1 MALSAGTKLGPYEI
15 VAAIGAGGMGEVYR
29 GRDTRLDRTV
39 AIKVLSAHLSDNL
52 DLKQRFERE
61 ARAISALQHPNI
73 CVLHD
78 VGCEGGTDFLIME
91 FLEGETLYD
100 RLKRGPLPLDQFW
113 KIAIEV
119 ADALDKAHRAGI
131 THRDLKPG
139 NIMLTKAG
147 SKLLDFGLA
156 KGSGAAFAAAA
167 GSSPS
172 QSVFAAA
179 MTRSSPASPLTSA
192 GSIVG
197 TVQYMAPEQIEGRE
211 ADARS
216 DIFAFGLVMYEML
229 TGARAFEGKTQASIV
244 ASILALEPKPLR
256 SLKAD
261 VPAPLER
268 VVNHCLEKDPELRFQ
283 SAYDLKLQLELLS
296 ELPVSGGE
304 ERVAVAPSRMGVV
317 PWVAAAIAVL
327 AAVALGWLYYQTR
340 VQPQYSTHSYL
351 LAPDNTQYNFLNN
364 VSGPVV
370 ISPDGRRIAFVAA
383 KPGTGEGVLWVQ
395 PLNSPTA
402 QPMAGTEGA
411 TYPFWSFDNRFVGFF
426 SGGKLKKVDAN
437 GGPPQALCDAASGR
451 GGTWN
456 QDDVILFSAST
467 TDPLSRVPATG
478 GTPVAVTAL
487 NVKNGELS
495 HRWPTFLPDGMHF
508 IFWLQGASGDESSGI
523 FVGALNS
530 KESKL
535 LVHTSSAG
543 SFAPPGYLM
552 FVRDGTLLA
561 QRFNMGKLQ
570 LEGDATPIADH
581 VAVNTSVY
589 RGVFTAS
596 AAGTLVYMGG
606 GASSGSQLLWFDR
619 QGQKQAAALA
629 DTLLYRQPALS
640 PDGKRLAV
648 MIESGSSQDIW
659 VVDLQRQTKTRITF
673 GPARCFLP
681 AWSPDE
687 RWIYYSSSKG
697 NSNHIY
703 RRASDGTGGE
713 ETVLATEG
721 ISETASS
728 VSSDGKYL
736 AYYRADPKSTTKT
749 DVYVLPL
756 FGDRKPMPQV
766 TTPFFEVLPRFS
778 PDGKWLAYLS
788 NETGRY
794 EVYIKPFPGTGKYQV
809 STSGGGIIAWRADG
823 RELYFYAGGT
833 LYAVDVTEKGAA
845 LELGTPRPL
854 LKAVAVSGPEGPY
867 AASADGKRFLMNV
880 LAEQKSVQTL
890 TLVNNWT
897 ADLKK

>member
-15 VAAIGAGGMGEVYR
+15 VSPIGAGGMGEVYR
-29 GRDTRLDRTV
+29 GLDTRLDRTV
-39 AIKVLSAHLSDNL
+39 AIKVLSSHLSDNP

-78 VGCEGGTDFLIME
+78 VGNDSGTDFLVME
-91 FLEGETLYD
+91 FLEGETLHD

-216 DIFAFGLVMYEML
+216 DIFAFGLLLYEML

-296 ELPVSGGE
+296 ELPVAGE
-304 ERVAVAPSRMGVV
+304 ERVAVAPSRFAWL
-317 PWVAAAIAVL
+317 PWAAVAVAVL
-327 AAVALGWLYYQTR
+327 AAVALGWLYYQTH

-351 LAPDNTQYNFLNN
+351 LAPDKSQYNFLSNS
-364 VSGPVV
+364 SGPVV

-383 KPGTGEGVLWVQ
+383 KSGGTEDILWVQ

-402 QPMAGTEGA
+402 QPMAGTESA
-411 TYPFWSFDNRFVGFF
+411 TYPFWSHDSRYVGFF

-437 GGPPQALCDAASGR
+437 GGPPQALCDAPTGR
-451 GGTWN
+451 GGSWN
-456 QDDVILFSAST
+456 QDDVILFSRST
-467 TDPLSRVPATG
+467 TEPLFRVSAAG
-478 GTPVAVTAL
+478 GTPVAVTEL

-495 HRWPTFLPDGMHF
+495 HRWPEFLPDGKHF
-508 IFWLQGASGDESSGI
+508 IFWLQGARGDEDSGI
-523 FVGALNS
+523 FVGSLDS
-530 KESKL
+530 KEYKA
-535 LVHTSSAG
+535 LVHTASAG
-543 SFAPPGYLM
+543 AFAAPGYLL
-552 FVRDGTLLA
+552 FVRDGTLMA
-561 QRFNMGKLQ
+561 QRFNPRKLQ
-570 LEGDATPIADH
+570 LEGDAAPIADH

-589 RGVFTAS
+589 RSVFTAS
-596 AAGTLVYMGG
+596 ATGTLLYMGG
-606 GASSGSQLLWFDR
+606 GASSGSQLLWYDR
-619 QGQKQAAALA
+619 QGAKQGAALA
-629 DTLLYRQPALS
+629 EAALYRQPALS

-648 MIESGSSQDIW
+648 NIESGSSQDIW

-673 GPARCFLP
+673 GPARCFIP
-681 AWSPDE
+681 IWSPDE

-697 NSNHIY
+697 NSSHIY

-867 AASADGKRFLMNV
+867 AASADGKRFLINV

>member
-1 MALSAGTKLGPYEI
+1 MALSTGTKLGPYEI
-15 VAAIGAGGMGEVYR
+15 VSPIGAGGMGEVYR

-39 AIKVLSAHLSDNL
+39 AIKVLSSHLSDNP

-78 VGCEGGTDFLIME
+78 VGCEGGTDFLVME

-156 KGSGAAFAAAA
+156 KGSGAAFAAAV

-229 TGARAFEGKTQASIV
+229 AGARAFEGKTQASIV

-268 VVNHCLEKDPELRFQ
+268 LVNHCLEKDPELRFQ
-283 SAYDLKLQLELLS
+283 SAHDLKLQLEMIS
-296 ELPVSGGE
+296 ELPVAGE
-304 ERVAVAPSRMGVV
+304 ERGVVAPPRFAWLPWAAVAVAII
-317 PWVAAAIAVL
+317 AAG
-327 AAVALGWLYYQTR
+327 ALGWLYYQTR

-351 LAPDNTQYNFLNN
+351 LAPDKSQYNFLSNS
-364 VSGPVV
+364 SGPVV

-383 KPGTGEGVLWVQ
+383 KSGGTEDILWVQ

-402 QPMAGTEGA
+402 QPMAGTESA
-411 TYPFWSFDNRFVGFF
+411 SYPFWSYDSRYVGFF

-437 GGPPQALCDAASGR
+437 GGPPQALCDAPTGR
-451 GGTWN
+451 GGSWN
-456 QDDVILFSAST
+456 QDDVILFSRST
-467 TDPLSRVPATG
+467 TEPLFRVPAAG
-478 GTPVAVTAL
+478 GTPVAATEL

-495 HRWPTFLPDGMHF
+495 HRWPEFLPDGKHF
-508 IFWLQGASGDESSGI
+508 IFWLQGAAGDESSGI
-523 FVGALNS
+523 FVGSLDS
-530 KESKL
+530 KEYKL
-535 LVHTSSAG
+535 LVHTASAG
-543 SFAPPGYLM
+543 AFATPGYLM

-561 QRFNMGKLQ
+561 QRFNPRKLQ
-570 LEGDATPIADH
+570 LEGDAAPIADH

-589 RGVFTAS
+589 RGVFAAS
-596 AAGTLVYMGG
+596 TTGTLLYMGG
-606 GASSGSQLLWFDR
+606 GASSGSQLLWYDR
-619 QGQKQAAALA
+619 QGAKQGAALA
-629 DTLLYRQPALS
+629 EAALYRQPALS

-648 MIESGSSQDIW
+648 NIESGSSQDIW

-673 GPARCFLP
+673 GPARCFIP
-681 AWSPDE
+681 IWSPDGK
-687 RWIYYSSSKG
+687 WIYYSSSKG
-697 NSNHIY
+697 NANHIY
-703 RRASDGTGGE
+703 RRSSDGTGGE
-713 ETVLATEG
+713 ETVLMTDG
-721 ISETASS
+721 IAETAFSA
-728 VSSDGKYL
+728 SSDGKYL
-736 AYYRADPKSTTKT
+736 AYHRSDPKSVTKT
-749 DVYVLPL
+749 DVYILPL
-756 FGDRKPMPQV
+756 FGDRQPMPQV
-766 TTPFFEVLPRFS
+766 TTPFNEVAPRFS

-809 STSGGGIIAWRADG
+809 STSGGGIIAWRVDG
-823 RELYFYAGGT
+823 RELYYFGGDS

-845 LELGTPRPL
+845 LELGTPHLL
-854 LKAVAVSGPEGPY
+854 LKAVAVSGSEGPF
-867 AASADGKRFLMNV
+867 AASADGKRFLINV

-890 TLVNNWT
+890 TLVNDWT